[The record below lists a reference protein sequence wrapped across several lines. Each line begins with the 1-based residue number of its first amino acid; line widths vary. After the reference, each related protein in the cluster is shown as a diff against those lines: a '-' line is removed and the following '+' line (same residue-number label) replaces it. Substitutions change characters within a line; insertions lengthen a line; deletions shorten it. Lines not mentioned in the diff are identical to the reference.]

1 MTQPKILSMELFIDW
16 AFEHLLGAL
25 IAALLALWI
34 GVLLARKQARAI
46 RGENL
51 AQGLWPPATFA
62 DYGDLRFLHLGTPA
76 VQGSMRIS
84 KPFEIH
90 LEYVQRMM
98 GWLLFV
104 DLDRVPHLHA
114 MQMGLGA
121 ASLTKFCHHA
131 LGMQTTA
138 IELNPLVVDTCRRWF
153 KLPPDN
159 HRLQVILGNAADV
172 ASSQRW
178 HKKIDVLQ
186 VDVYD
191 PEAACPMLDSQ
202 DFYRSCQDLLTHDG
216 FMAVNLFGHAYRY
229 EDSLQK
235 ITAVFGADA
244 VWAFKPTAAGN
255 TIVLA
260 CRTARSHDASA
271 WSSQAKQIE
280 KRWSLP
286 ATKWLNSLTPIGSHT
301 AVAKA

>member
-1 MTQPKILSMELFIDW
+1 MESLNDW
-16 AFEHLLGAL
+16 TFGQLM
-25 IAALLALWI
+25 AALVAVLLAVWI
-34 GVLLARKQARAI
+34 GVWLARKQARII
-46 RGENL
+46 RGDKQ
-51 AQGLWPPATFA
+51 AHALWPTATFA
-62 DYGDLRFLHLGTPA
+62 DYGDLRFLHLGTPS

-84 KPFEIH
+84 KPMEIH

-98 GWLLFV
+98 VWLLLV

-153 KLPPDN
+153 NLPPDN
-159 HRLQVILGNAADV
+159 DRLQVILGNAADV
-172 ASSQRW
+172 ASSDRW
-178 HKKIDVLQ
+178 HGKIDVLQ

-191 PEAACPMLDSQ
+191 PEAICPVLDSQ
-202 DFYRSCQDLLTHDG
+202 DFYRGCRDLLKDDG
-216 FMAVNLFGHAYRY
+216 FMAVNLFGHAYRC
-229 EDSLQK
+229 EEGIQK

-244 VWAFKPTAAGN
+244 VWAFKPTVAGN

-260 CRTARSHDASA
+260 CRTTHRHDPAA
-271 WSSQAKQIE
+271 WLSQARQIE

-286 ATKWLNSLTPIGSHT
+286 ATKWLNRLTPVPSSPL
-301 AVAKA
+301 AVEHA

>member
-1 MTQPKILSMELFIDW
+1 MEILNDW
-16 AFEHLLGAL
+16 TFGQLM
-25 IAALLALWI
+25 AALVAVLLAVWI
-34 GVLLARKQARAI
+34 GVWLGRKQARAI
-46 RGENL
+46 RGEKQVQ
-51 AQGLWPPATFA
+51 ALWPAATFA
-62 DYGDLRFLHLGTPA
+62 DYGDLRFLHLGTPS

-84 KPFEIH
+84 KPMEIH

-98 GWLLFV
+98 VWLLLV

-153 KLPPDN
+153 NLPPDN
-159 HRLQVILGNAADV
+159 DRLQVILGNAADV
-172 ASSQRW
+172 ASSDRW
-178 HKKIDVLQ
+178 HGKIDVLQ

-191 PEAACPMLDSQ
+191 PEAICPVLDSQ
-202 DFYRSCQDLLTHDG
+202 DFYLGCRDLLKDDG
-216 FMAVNLFGHAYRY
+216 FMAVNLFGHAYRC
-229 EDSLQK
+229 EEGIQN

-244 VWAFKPTAAGN
+244 VWAFKPTVAGN

-260 CRTARSHDASA
+260 CRTPHRHDPAA
-271 WSSQAKQIE
+271 WLSQARQIE

-286 ATKWLNSLTPIGSHT
+286 ATKWLNRLTPVPSSPL
-301 AVAKA
+301 AVEHA